1 MSKTR
6 KLISVL
12 VAIMM
17 VVSMFAIAAN
27 AANYEDD
34 DTAAEYT
41 QDWALGEPVDN
52 GDGTWSVDVYL
63 TTNYATG
70 PIQFVLTNS
79 DTDVATIESVSLG
92 DAIPEDYNATVS
104 VSKSKKSTALS
115 QLLFTLMQAK
125 AQLKSLSTT
134 TQNLL
139 LTLQVHLSLL
149 V

>member
-1 MSKTR
+1 MSK
-6 KLISVL
+6 KILSVL

-17 VVSMFAIAAN
+17 VASMLSVCAFAASYS
-27 AANYEDD
+27 YEDE

-79 DTDVATIESVSLG
+79 DNTVATIEDVILG
-92 DAIPEDYNATVS
+92 DAIPADYSATLS
-104 VSKSKKSTALS
+104 VSKSKGKVMIIADYITLKPLATAVS
-115 QLLFTLMQAK
+115 W
-125 AQLKSLSTT
+125 
-134 TQNLL
+134 
-139 LTLQVHLSLL
+139 
-149 V
+149 